1 MRATFDQLSDKSRIW
16 IFQSTQAFDDKANQI
31 TDEANAFLQQWAA
44 HGSQLKA
51 SSHIAYNQFL
61 ITAIDEDFNLASGCS
76 IDSMT
81 RFIQDLAAKHRV
93 DLFDRTKLA
102 FKKDGEIVLAD
113 MNKMKQ
119 LVAEGF
125 FTDQT
130 FFFNNNIQTKAQLNS
145 EWLVKPEESWLKRYF
160 QVSKSV

>member
-1 MRATFDQLSDKSRIW
+1 MRATFDELSDKSRIW
-16 IFQSTQAFDDKANQI
+16 IFQSTQPFDDKAGQI
-31 TDEANAFLQQWAA
+31 TEEANAFLQQWAA

-51 SSHIAYNQFL
+51 SCHVAHNQFL
-61 ITAIDEDFNLASGCS
+61 IIAIDEDFNMASGCS

-81 RFIQDLAAKHRV
+81 RFIQDLAKKHAV
-93 DLFDRTKLA
+93 ELFDRTKLA
-102 FKKDGEIVLAD
+102 FNKDGVVVLVE
-113 MNKMKQ
+113 MNEMKK

-130 FFFNNNIQTKAQLNS
+130 FFFNNNIKTKAQLNS

-160 QVSKSV
+160 QVAKSV